1 MNQYI
6 NLQITLITYLKVRPS
21 GEEATAAAIRAIVSM
36 VSIFWV
42 FFVNT
47 LFVILFMILYLH
59 GQYFWG
65 IFL

>member
-36 VSIFWV
+36 VSIFGV
-42 FFVNT
+42 FFCKYVVCN
-47 LFVILFMILYLH
+47 LIIL
-59 GQYFWG
+59 
-65 IFL
+65 

>member
-59 GQYFWG
+59 GQYF
-65 IFL
+65 F

>member
-59 GQYFWG
+59 GQYF
-65 IFL
+65 L